1 MKIVIDDRIP
11 YIRGAAERL
20 GRAVYLPG
28 AAIGPDDVRDAD
40 ALIVRTRTRCDRRL
54 LEGSRVQFVATA
66 TIGFDHL
73 DTAWLARAGIAWAN
87 CPGCNAASVAQYVE
101 SSLILLR
108 RAGLLPA
115 AGGVVGVVGVGHV
128 GTKVAAAARALGFDV
143 LPCDP
148 PRHERE
154 GGTFYA
160 LDQLAER
167 ADVVTFHTPL
177 TFDGP
182 HPTFHLADEAFFAR
196 LRHRP
201 VVMNS
206 GRGEAVD
213 TQALLAALDDGRVRA
228 AVIDTWE
235 NEPHIDRRLLDRAFI
250 ATPHVAG
257 YSADG
262 KATGTRMA
270 LEAVARHFGLPDR
283 FDIRPPRLP
292 EGLVPAADPL
302 DRKLQL
308 YNPLDDTRRL
318 KAAPESFEQLRGNY
332 PLRRERWD

>member
-128 GTKVAAAARALGFDV
+128 GTRVAAAARALGFDV

-201 VVMNS
+201 VVMNA

-235 NEPHIDRRLLDRAFI
+235 DEPHIDRRLLDRAFI

-270 LEAVARHFGLPDR
+270 LEAVARHFGLPGG

-292 EGLVPAADPL
+292 DDLRPAADPL

>member
-1 MKIVIDDRIP
+1 MKIVIDDKIP
-11 YIRGAAERL
+11 YVSGAVDRM
-20 GRAVYLPG
+20 GQAVYLPG

-115 AGGVVGVVGVGHV
+115 TGGVVGVVGVGHV
-128 GTKVAAAARALGFDV
+128 GSKVAAAARALGFDV

-154 GGTFYA
+154 GGTFYG
-160 LDQLAER
+160 LDELAER

-196 LRHRP
+196 LRRRP

-228 AVIDTWE
+228 AVVDTWE

-270 LEAVARHFGLPDR
+270 LEAVARHFGLPSA

-292 EGLVPAADPL
+292 EGLRPAADPL

-318 KAAPESFEQLRGNY
+318 KAAPESFEQLRGSY

>member
-20 GRAVYLPG
+20 GQTVYLPG

-54 LEGSRVQFVATA
+54 LEGSRVQFIATA

-108 RAGLLPA
+108 RAGLLPST
-115 AGGVVGVVGVGHV
+115 GGVVGVVGVGHV
-128 GTKVAAAARALGFDV
+128 GSKVAAAARALGFDV

-154 GGTFYA
+154 GGTFYG
-160 LDQLAER
+160 LDELAER

-196 LRHRP
+196 LRRRP

-228 AVIDTWE
+228 AVVDTWE

-270 LEAVARHFGLPDR
+270 LEAVARHFGLPSA

-292 EGLVPAADPL
+292 DDLRPAADPL

-308 YNPLDDTRRL
+308 YNPMDDTRRL
-318 KAAPESFEQLRGNY
+318 KAAPESFEQLRGHY

>member
-1 MKIVIDDRIP
+1 MKIVIDDKIP
-11 YIRGAAERL
+11 YVSGAVDRM
-20 GRAVYLPG
+20 GQAVYLPG

-115 AGGVVGVVGVGHV
+115 TGGVVGVVGVGHV
-128 GTKVAAAARALGFDV
+128 GSKVAAAARALGFDV

-154 GGTFYA
+154 GGTFYG
-160 LDQLAER
+160 LDELAER

-196 LRHRP
+196 LRRRP

-228 AVIDTWE
+228 AVVDTWE

-270 LEAVARHFGLPDR
+270 LEAVARHFGLPSA

-292 EGLVPAADPL
+292 EDLRPAADPL

-318 KAAPESFEQLRGNY
+318 KAAPESFEQLRGSY

>member
-1 MKIVIDDRIP
+1 MKLVIDDKIP
-11 YIRGAAERL
+11 YIRGAAEQL
-20 GRAVYLPG
+20 GDTRYLPG
-28 AAIGPDDVRDAD
+28 AAIGPADVADAD

-54 LEGSRVQFVATA
+54 LEGSRVRFIATA
-66 TIGFDHL
+66 TIGYDHL
-73 DTAWLARAGIAWAN
+73 DTAWLEAAGIGWAN
-87 CPGCNAASVAQYVE
+87 CPGCNAGSVAQYVE

-115 AGGVVGVVGVGHV
+115 RGGVLGVVGVGHV
-128 GTKVAAAARALGFDV
+128 GSKVAAVGRRMGFEV

-148 PRHERE
+148 PRQERE
-154 GGTFYA
+154 GGRFWS
-160 LDQLAER
+160 LEELAER
-167 ADVVTFHTPL
+167 ADAITFHTPL
-177 TFDGP
+177 TCDGP
-182 HPTFHLADEAFFAR
+182 HATFHLADASFFSRLAR
-196 LRHRP
+196 RP

-213 TQALLAALDDGRVRA
+213 TAALLAALREGRVRA
-228 AVIDTWE
+228 AVVDTWE
-235 NEPHIDRRLLDRAFI
+235 NEPDIDRELLRRAFI

-270 LEAVARHFGLPDR
+270 LEAVARHFGLPAA

-292 EGLVPAADPL
+292 EGLVPASDPE

-318 KAAPESFEQLRGNY
+318 KAAPECFEQLRGNY

>member
-20 GRAVYLPG
+20 GQTVYLPG

-54 LEGSRVQFVATA
+54 LEGSRVQFIATA

-115 AGGVVGVVGVGHV
+115 GGGVVGVVGVGHV
-128 GTKVAAAARALGFDV
+128 GSKVAAAARALGFDV

-160 LDQLAER
+160 LDELAER

-196 LRHRP
+196 LRRRP

-228 AVIDTWE
+228 AVVDTWE

-270 LEAVARHFGLPDR
+270 LEAVARHFGLPSA

-292 EGLVPAADPL
+292 EDLHPAADPL

-308 YNPLDDTRRL
+308 YNPMDDTRRL
-318 KAAPESFEQLRGNY
+318 KAAPESFEQLRGSY